1 MSTLTQD
8 APLRAPAG
16 ATQWA
21 TVAMVVAS
29 GVVAAVQVGKAA
41 IAVPMLQADLGL
53 NLGAIGWLTGIF
65 AILGV
70 VGGIPAGAVVSS
82 AGDKRVLAAGL
93 LGIAAG
99 AALGAATSSYAV
111 LLGSRVLEGAG
122 FLFVTVAA
130 PAILGRPDVV
140 AARHRD
146 QAFALWSC
154 FMPAGMAAAMLLG
167 PLASSWQA
175 LWWAGAGL
183 ALLAALGVI
192 MCVPAARAR
201 RAVAWRDLPRDA
213 AGVWR
218 AGSPAILAGAFGL
231 YSLMF
236 FALFSFLPVLLM
248 ERMAVAHG
256 AAGALSALASAVNIL
271 GNLAAGYLLSRGV
284 PRPLLLAGASLAMGA
299 TGLLVFLAVLPAT
312 PTFLL
317 CMLFSAVGGLIPA
330 TLLSSAPLAAPAAA
344 LTPMVIGL
352 IMQGNNLGQ
361 IVGPVAVGRAIDAYG
376 WRAAALI
383 VGLAALLA
391 VAAAAGLRRRL
402 GDARR

>member
-1 MSTLTQD
+1 TGRWPDRSNSWMPSWVSRLAMLALTPDCTRRNLPAPARKLPQSATATKVRIWSRVRASSMICFSDQNYRNYVTSAVRPGSLACACFALKRSSMSTLTQD

-65 AILGV
+65 AILSV

-154 FMPAGMAAAMLLG
+154 FMPAGM
-167 PLASSWQA
+167 
-175 LWWAGAGL
+175 
-183 ALLAALGVI
+183 
-192 MCVPAARAR
+192 
-201 RAVAWRDLPRDA
+201 
-213 AGVWR
+213 
-218 AGSPAILAGAFGL
+218 
-231 YSLMF
+231 
-236 FALFSFLPVLLM
+236 
-248 ERMAVAHG
+248 
-256 AAGALSALASAVNIL
+256 
-271 GNLAAGYLLSRGV
+271 
-284 PRPLLLAGASLAMGA
+284 
-299 TGLLVFLAVLPAT
+299 
-312 PTFLL
+312 
-317 CMLFSAVGGLIPA
+317 
-330 TLLSSAPLAAPAAA
+330 
-344 LTPMVIGL
+344 
-352 IMQGNNLGQ
+352 
-361 IVGPVAVGRAIDAYG
+361 
-376 WRAAALI
+376 
-383 VGLAALLA
+383 
-391 VAAAAGLRRRL
+391 
-402 GDARR
+402 